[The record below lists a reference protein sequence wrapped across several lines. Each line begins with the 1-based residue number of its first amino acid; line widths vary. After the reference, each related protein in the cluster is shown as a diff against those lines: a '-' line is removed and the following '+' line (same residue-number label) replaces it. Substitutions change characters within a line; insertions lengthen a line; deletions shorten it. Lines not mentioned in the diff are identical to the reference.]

1 MANGIRIAMVVA
13 VLYVGSNLGW
23 SIIRAAKVI
32 ADQQAVT
39 ICELSQPDPTTC
51 PR

>member
-1 MANGIRIAMVVA
+1 MANGIRIALVVTI
-13 VLYVGSNLGW
+13 LYVGSNLGW
-23 SIIRAAKVI
+23 SIVKAAKVV

-39 ICELSQPDPTTC
+39 ICELSQPDPSSC